1 MTDLLVRVLF
11 HICYKHSRG
20 PFIQEDPLFGL
31 AGGTP
36 ACMDALVARTIYV
49 TVVHLG
55 IVYLPVRAVAPI
67 KVIQTACILQSLTA
81 R

>member
-11 HICYKHSRG
+11 HIGYKHSRG
-20 PFIQEDPLFGL
+20 PFIQEDRLFGL

-36 ACMDALVARTIYV
+36 ACMDALVARTIYI

-55 IVYLPVRAVAPI
+55 IVYLTVRAVAPK
-67 KVIQTACILQSLTA
+67 KVIQTA
-81 R
+81 

>member
-1 MTDLLVRVLF
+1 MTHLLVRVLF
-11 HICYKHSRG
+11 HIGYKHSGG
-20 PFIQEDPLFGL
+20 PFIQDDLLFRL
-31 AGGTP
+31 AEGTP

-55 IVYLPVRAVAPI
+55 IVYLPVRAVTPI